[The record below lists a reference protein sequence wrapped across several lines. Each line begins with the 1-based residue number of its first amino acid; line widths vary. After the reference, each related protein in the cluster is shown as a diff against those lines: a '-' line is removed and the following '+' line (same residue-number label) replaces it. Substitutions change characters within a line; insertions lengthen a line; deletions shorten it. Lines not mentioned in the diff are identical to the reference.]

1 MINIFRLKEY
11 LAEYKTWIKLVEDE
25 FAKQERIQAGEC
37 LGFDCN
43 NCRCDLSPDC
53 D

>member
-1 MINIFRLKEY
+1 MGIIKRLREAI
-11 LAEYKTWIKLVEDE
+11 AEYEIFIKMVEQE
-25 FAKQERIQAGEC
+25 FANKEKVSAENC